1 MAWILKI
8 SLIWGK
14 EPVFGQNKILIPA
27 FMFQADPSCEEDPIK
42 MESMDDLHD
51 PLSLKTEDVMQEE
64 EAQQITPMKMEVII
78 PTTDIKSEIEPVI
91 KDEVYDDNPY

>member
-1 MAWILKI
+1 
-8 SLIWGK
+8 
-14 EPVFGQNKILIPA
+14 
-27 FMFQADPSCEEDPIK
+27 MFQADPSCEEDPIK